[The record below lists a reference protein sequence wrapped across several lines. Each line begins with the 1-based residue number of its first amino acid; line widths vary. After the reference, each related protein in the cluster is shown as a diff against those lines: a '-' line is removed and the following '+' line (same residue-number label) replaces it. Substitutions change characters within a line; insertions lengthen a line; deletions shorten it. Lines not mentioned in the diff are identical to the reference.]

1 MKTLRHLDPSTS
13 FRAGKAQCKQA
24 QGRPLR
30 QAQGKLLRH
39 ICLLVFV
46 FLVVNASAS
55 DEKLAFRSEQRK
67 GANGD
72 GGKNPEVWFRSA
84 GELGLQFVRL
94 SPVTWQS
101 AGRDFLLGNADDFT
115 GIEPADLNKL
125 EQVLDIA
132 QRHNVKIVL
141 TMFSLPGARYR
152 QLNDYKFDYR
162 LWTDERFQQQA
173 LAFWRE
179 LAQQLKDHP
188 AIVAYNP
195 LNEPHPAR
203 KDGFESGN
211 TEGFEE
217 WLWKN
222 RDTPADLNRFNH
234 RVVEAIRQVDSQT
247 PILLDCWFHAAPE
260 GFGYLMLVK
269 DDRILYSFHFYTPWN
284 YTTYRVNKERFSY
297 PNAMPVGWSEE
308 TKQWTS
314 AGLRRCI
321 RPVIEWAKRYNIP
334 SEAIVVGEFGC
345 DRRVGGAKKYLNDL
359 VAIFNE
365 HRWHWAFYSYRSPD
379 WDGMDYELGVEKL
392 GWKYWQAREQGKE
405 HEELI
410 RRRDNPLWDVFK
422 REFAKK

>member
-1 MKTLRHLDPSTS
+1 MTI
-13 FRAGKAQCKQA
+13 
-24 QGRPLR
+24 LR
-30 QAQGKLLRH
+30 QIGLLAV
-39 ICLLVFV
+39 IL
-46 FLVVNASAS
+46 LVVNASAEAS
-55 DEKLAFRSEQRK
+55 DEKHAFWSEQRK

-72 GGKNPEVWFRSA
+72 GGKSPEDWFRSA

-94 SPVTWQS
+94 SAVTWQS

-115 GIEPADLNKL
+115 GIEPTDLKKL
-125 EQVLDIA
+125 KQVLDIA

-152 QLNDYKFDYR
+152 QSGISAGFDYR
-162 LWTDERFQQQA
+162 LWTDERFQNQA

-179 LAQQLKDHP
+179 LAGQLKDHP

-195 LNEPHPAR
+195 LNEPHPER

-217 WLWKN
+217 WLCKN

-234 RVVEAIRQVDSQT
+234 RVVEAVRQVDSQT

-260 GFGYLMLVK
+260 GFGYLMPVK
-269 DDRILYSFHFYTPWN
+269 GERILYSFHFYTPWN

-297 PNAMPVGWSEE
+297 PGAMPVGWSSE
-308 TKQWTS
+308 TKRWTS
-314 AGLRRCI
+314 ADLRRCI

-345 DRRVGGAKKYLNDL
+345 DPALPLCGNDGRRQRIPK
-359 VAIFNE
+359 
-365 HRWHWAFYSYRSPD
+365 
-379 WDGMDYELGVEKL
+379 
-392 GWKYWQAREQGKE
+392 
-405 HEELI
+405 
-410 RRRDNPLWDVFK
+410 
-422 REFAKK
+422 